1 MCLHYGIH
9 LRFLTEKLVVVVKNV
24 VFRCLDSYK

>member
-9 LRFLTEKLVVVVKNV
+9 LRFLAEKLVVVVKNV

>member
-9 LRFLTEKLVVVVKNV
+9 SLILVEKLVVVVKNV